1 MDTKI
6 YLTGLALIATWLII
20 EEARTRIYEYVTR
33 VKVLRMLDE
42 MDDRPK
48 VKPTPLRPRKTTK
61 KK

>member
-48 VKPTPLRPRKTTK
+48 VKPTPLRPRKTAK

>member
-20 EEARTRIYEYVTR
+20 QEARTRIYEYVTR
-33 VKVLRMLDE
+33 VKVLRLLDE

>member
-20 EEARTRIYEYVTR
+20 EEARTRIYELLTR
-33 VKVLRMLDE
+33 ARLERLLEDL
-42 MDDRPK
+42 DDRPK
-48 VKPTPLRPRKTTK
+48 VKPTPIRPRKATK

>member
-6 YLTGLALIATWLII
+6 YLTGLALIATWLVI
-20 EEARTRIYEYVTR
+20 EEARTRIYEFYTR
-33 VKVLRMLDE
+33 AKVLRLLDE

-48 VKPTPLRPRKTTK
+48 VKPTPIYPRKTTK

>member
-20 EEARTRIYEYVTR
+20 QEARTRIYEYVTR

>member
-6 YLTGLALIATWLII
+6 YLTGLALIATWLVI
-20 EEARTRIYEYVTR
+20 EEARTRIYELYTR
-33 VKVLRMLDE
+33 AKVLRLLDE

>member
-6 YLTGLALIATWLII
+6 YLTGLALIATWLVI
-20 EEARTRIYEYVTR
+20 EETRTRIYEFYTR
-33 VKVLRMLDE
+33 ARVLRLLDE